1 MVQILHVKA
10 YDENDKLIL
19 DTVTLKVN
27 SPELNA
33 LPKYRSCIELVNL
46 CHGIYDINFCYG
58 KMKRYIRYDAVED
71 ALYTNCWI
79 VKDIDDWF
87 DDLKKVLA
95 KNRIKKL
102 LINDIVEFLK
112 EARLDFNQSKR
123 SCII

>member
-19 DTVTLKVN
+19 DTTTLKAN
-27 SPELNA
+27 SPELHT

-46 CHGIYDINFCYG
+46 YYEIYDINFCYG
-58 KMKRYIRYDAVED
+58 RIKRYVRYNAAED
-71 ALYTNCWI
+71 TLYTNNWI

-95 KNRIKKL
+95 KNGIKKL
-102 LINDIVEFLK
+102 IINDIVEFIK
-112 EARLDFNQSKR
+112 EARLDFKQSER
-123 SCII
+123 NLS